1 MRWFIPLLIAVVLA
15 VTLTAYAYSGFTVSP
30 TFVVVN
36 ATNSLVL
43 INSVTIPVNISLVNP
58 PQAGSYVGSIT
69 CGGYSTNFVVNY
81 PPGYATVYL
90 TLKPLST
97 GFVVGELVC
106 NVTLSGYPPAEL
118 IVYLGINA
126 SPAYLTVSPTAV
138 DAMPNEGFRVS
149 AYGNVSVTG
158 IYYGGVYS
166 SGGSGV
172 FYAVCGGLTKGWVFA
187 GGYAIPFTVMTPSG
201 SVSGVSANYEYY
213 SVGQPIYVSFTVYAN
228 APLAIGVPFNYTVIY
243 PGGSVS
249 GYASIPPG
257 YSYVTLSVRLP
268 INTTQSFNYTVIV
281 NNVYTSTAAVYITPS
296 TTSSII
302 NIFMEFINWVVKLWR
317 SLFSIL

>member
-1 MRWFIPLLIAVVLA
+1 MRWLVPLVIAVFLA
-15 VTLTAYAYSGFTVSP
+15 FALVAHAYSGFTVSP
-30 TFVVVN
+30 TFVIVN

-43 INSVTIPVNISLVNP
+43 INGVTIPINISLVNP

-81 PPGYATVYL
+81 PPGYTTVYL

-97 GFVVGELVC
+97 GFVAGELVC
-106 NVTLSGYPPAEL
+106 NVTLSGYPPAKL

-126 SPAYLTVSPTAV
+126 RPAYVTVSPTAL

-149 AYGNVSVTG
+149 AYGNMSIIG
-158 IYYGGVYS
+158 IYYGGEYV
-166 SGGSGV
+166 GGSSGV
-172 FYAVCGGLTKGWVFA
+172 FYAVCGGLTQGWVFA
-187 GGYAIPFTVMTPSG
+187 GGYAIPFMVVTPSG
-201 SVSGVSANYEYY
+201 SITGVSANYEYY

-228 APLAIGVPFNYTVIY
+228 APLAVGVPFNYTVIY

-268 INTTQSFNYTVIV
+268 INATQSFNYTVIV
-281 NNVYTSTAAVYITPS
+281 NNVYRSTATVYITPS

-302 NIFMEFINWVVKLWR
+302 SMFMDFINWVAKLWR